1 MKLIDG
7 KQVAESVKERLK
19 AEVAKLKENGVHPC
33 LAVILAGNDP
43 ASQVYVKNKIKTAEE
58 LGIKSLS
65 FTFDESV
72 TEEQLIEVI
81 ETLNADA
88 TVHGILVQ
96 LPLPKGLNE
105 ERVLKSISDEK
116 DVDGFSVYNMGQLV
130 LGREGFVPCTPLG
143 VIELLKSTGEE
154 ISGKRAVII
163 GRSNIV
169 GKPLALLLLK
179 ENATVTVCHT
189 KTKNLKE
196 VSKEADILV
205 AAVGRAKMVTDD
217 MVKDGAIVIDVG
229 INRVDGKLCGDV
241 DFDNVKEKCSYI
253 TPVPGGVGP
262 MTIAMLMNNT
272 VLSAKQSAK

>member
-116 DVDGFSVYNMGQLV
+116 DVDGFSAYNMGQLV

-272 VLSAKQSAK
+272 VLSAKRSAK